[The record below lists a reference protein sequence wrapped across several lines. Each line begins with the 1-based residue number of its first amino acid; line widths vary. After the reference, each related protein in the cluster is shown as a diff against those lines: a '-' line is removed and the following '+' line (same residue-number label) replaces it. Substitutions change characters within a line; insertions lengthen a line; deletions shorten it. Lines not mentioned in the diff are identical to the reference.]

1 MNANVLV
8 AKKWHIPFFSERQ
21 IARDHFR
28 LNFHQTYVFAL
39 LVIMVLSVYYVSL
52 LNQNATKWYNLRS
65 YQAQTKELLFKEN
78 LFDIRI
84 AEGRSSDVIIASE
97 IVKKMANIPEN
108 PEFLIIKNPDLFLKN

>member
-1 MNANVLV
+1 
-8 AKKWHIPFFSERQ
+8 
-21 IARDHFR
+21 
-28 LNFHQTYVFAL
+28 
-39 LVIMVLSVYYVSL
+39 MVLSVYYVSL